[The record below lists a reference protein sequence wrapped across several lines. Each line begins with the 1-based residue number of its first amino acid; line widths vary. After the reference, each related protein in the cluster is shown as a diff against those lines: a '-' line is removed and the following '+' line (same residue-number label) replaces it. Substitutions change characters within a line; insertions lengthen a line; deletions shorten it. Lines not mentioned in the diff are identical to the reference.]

1 MQVKDG
7 LPDYLHKLC
16 KRAVATCIQFERWCL
31 VAGQWEF
38 ESLVIAEQWVG
49 LVRSPSTVLML
60 VLTRCIKAVGW
71 IQVTR
76 IERAEGGGR
85 HERGEDHGLFEDPS
99 SVNVLL

>member
-1 MQVKDG
+1 
-7 LPDYLHKLC
+7 
-16 KRAVATCIQFERWCL
+16 
-31 VAGQWEF
+31 
-38 ESLVIAEQWVG
+38 
-49 LVRSPSTVLML
+49 ML
-60 VLTRCIKAVGW
+60 VLMRCIKAVGW